1 MVTLSGRSSSAVS
14 VLTCT
19 LIILG
24 AAQAEATVT
33 ACNRSGS
40 AMNVAIA
47 YVPADPPGISTG
59 GHHSTMVEGWWSL
72 PPGECKHVAN
82 IHAGDHW
89 VSFYAESKSTGRVLS
104 GPEPRYCVSNRVM
117 EERQQAGMSCRPGW
131 RSVGF
136 HRVDTNKS
144 NFVFNIR

>member
-14 VLTCT
+14 VPTCT

-47 YVPADPPGISTG
+47 YVPADPPGDLNRRAPFHDG
-59 GHHSTMVEGWWSL
+59 RGMVVTS
-72 PPGECKHVAN
+72 AR
-82 IHAGDHW
+82 
-89 VSFYAESKSTGRVLS
+89 RVQA
-104 GPEPRYCVSNRVM
+104 R
-117 EERQQAGMSCRPGW
+117 RQYPCG
-131 RSVGF
+131 
-136 HRVDTNKS
+136 
-144 NFVFNIR
+144 

>member
-47 YVPADPPGISTG
+47 YVPADPP
-59 GHHSTMVEGWWSL
+59 
-72 PPGECKHVAN
+72 
-82 IHAGDHW
+82 GDHW